1 MNLAARLH
9 RPELLAA
16 WLIGGVV
23 VLDVLL
29 LALRGSSLAA
39 AAFAGNIAVA
49 LVMFALALGYRTIGR
64 AAEIATT
71 LIACSFF
78 ILFSNAGAVLNNLL
92 IAPGSQT
99 IDPLLFRADAALG
112 FDWRA
117 FAIALSDYPA
127 LCRVLSWTYQ
137 SSLVQM
143 AVVLIW
149 LGFTGSRVN
158 LHRFLLVGM
167 IASCVTMAF
176 WTLAPSF
183 GPSPYIDLPA
193 AVDARIGRVVDA
205 GYGER
210 LLALAANGAPPVIGQ
225 EHLMGLIA
233 FPSMHTVMALMTTL
247 FARGTRLFWPLV
259 LINLLMIPAILLQGG
274 HHVVDVLGGTALFFA
289 VQALVKR
296 IVPDEKSALAETSA
310 DPKVLPLPA

>member
-1 MNLAARLH
+1 LNLAARLH

-23 VLDVLL
+23 ALDVLL

-49 LVMFALALGYRTIGR
+49 LVMFALALGYRHIGR

-112 FDWRA
+112 FDWRG

-289 VQALVKR
+289 VRLLVSR
-296 IVPDEKSALAETSA
+296 IVPDDGAELAPAAQRQASA
-310 DPKVLPLPA
+310 PLPA

>member
-205 GYGER
+205 GYGDR

>member
-1 MNLAARLH
+1 LNLAARLH

>member
-16 WLIGGVV
+16 WLIGGVLA
-23 VLDVLL
+23 LDVIL
-29 LALRGSSLAA
+29 LAWRGSSVAA

-49 LVMFALALGYRTIGR
+49 LAMFALALAYRHLGR

-78 ILFSNAGAVLNNLL
+78 ILFSNVGAVLNNLL
-92 IAPGSQT
+92 IAPGSST

-117 FAIALSDYPA
+117 FAVTMSDYPA

-149 LGFTGSRVN
+149 LGFTGARVN

-183 GPSPYIDLPA
+183 GPAPFIDLPPD
-193 AVDARIGRVVDA
+193 VDARIGRVVDS
-205 GYGER
+205 GYGAR
-210 LLALAANGAPPVIGQ
+210 LLALAAGGAPPVIGQ

-247 FARGTRLFWPLV
+247 FARGTRLFWPMV
-259 LINLLMIPAILLQGG
+259 AINLLMAPAILLQGG
-274 HHVVDVLGGTALFFA
+274 HHLVDVIGGAALFFA
-289 VQALVKR
+289 VQAVVSR
-296 IVPDEKSALAETSA
+296 IVPHEKSAPAQASA
-310 DPKVLPLPA
+310 DSKAVPLLA

>member
-1 MNLAARLH
+1 MNLAERLH
-9 RPELLAA
+9 RPEILAA
-16 WLIGGVV
+16 WLIGGVLA
-23 VLDVLL
+23 LDAVLL
-29 LALRGSSLAA
+29 IWRGSSIAA

-49 LVMFALALGYRTIGR
+49 LMMIVLALAYRHMGR

-92 IAPGSQT
+92 IAPGSAT

-117 FAIALSDYPA
+117 FAIAMSDYPA

-149 LGFTGSRVN
+149 LGFTGKRVN

-183 GPSPYIDLPA
+183 GPSPYVSLPA
-193 AVDARIGRVVDA
+193 EVDARIGRVVDA

-210 LLALAANGAPPVIGQ
+210 LLALAAHGAPPVIGQ

-274 HHVVDVLGGTALFFA
+274 HHVVDVIGGTALFFA
-289 VQALVKR
+289 VQALVRR
-296 IVPDEKSALAETSA
+296 IVPDHPGELAVRSQRLEER
-310 DPKVLPLPA
+310 PFPA

>member
-183 GPSPYIDLPA
+183 GPSPYVDLPA

-210 LLALAANGAPPVIGQ
+210 LLALAANGAPAVIGQ